1 MKNELRT
8 ALNALGIEEGKVK
21 VSRIGV
27 STEYSVSVDG
37 NYCGIYS
44 FERHT
49 FVD

>member
-8 ALNALGIEEGKVK
+8 ALNNLGIEVGKVK
-21 VSRIGV
+21 ASRIGM
-27 STEYSVSVDG
+27 STEYSISVDG
-37 NYCGIYS
+37 SYWGVYS